1 MKSYINKIL
10 AGVALTAMVG
20 MTACVD
26 DLNQLPQDPNSDTAA
41 NFKNNPKEYI
51 GEVMAKCY
59 SSLAVSGQSGP
70 NGDSDIKGLDG
81 GTSQW
86 SRTVFM
92 LEEFPTDECLWMYN
106 DGGVDDLRWGTWGSA
121 NVAVFGTY
129 SRLYTHIA
137 VCNDFLRLTA
147 DLGTYGITP
156 DAALQK
162 EIDQFNLEARALR
175 GLSYYYI
182 IDFFGNGVLA
192 WDDMAYGVVPEQ
204 VTRKELFNKVT
215 ADLEDVL
222 TKFQDSNVYGRVG
235 KDGVEALLCR
245 YYLNA
250 EVYTGTAMYD
260 KCWQHCQNIINRHK
274 GGGFEGS
281 GLANDYLAL
290 FGNNNQMFGPGGSL
304 KAQNEILW
312 LIAQNAT
319 YTQPWG
325 GSTFLVNGGIKNMSA
340 SNEDILTGASK
351 VSDGYMNQTYYGTM
365 DSWGCMHARPQLSD
379 KFGFTN
385 GSSMDG
391 RTYLWLT
398 ENAGFI
404 KENVPFNEFQS
415 GYACIKFTACD
426 ANADGTMPRF
436 VDPVTGL
443 NRIGVAEKTVVKY
456 TDAAGV
462 ERTFDNYSIAN
473 LSTHHNTSVPVIRL
487 ADVYLM
493 AAEAAMRGAGNTAD
507 ALTYVNY
514 IRHRAGVS
522 SWTAADLTLNSILDE
537 RARELYWESVRRT
550 DLVRFNRFAGSSYL
564 WAWKGGVETGT
575 ALPAHF
581 NLYPLPADVLATYGS
596 SMTQNPGY

>member
-26 DLNQLPQDPNSDTAA
+26 DLNQLPQDPNSDSAA
-41 NFKNNPKEYI
+41 NFNKNPKEYI

-59 SSLAVSGQSGP
+59 SSLAVGGQTGLG
-70 NGDSDIKGLDG
+70 GDADIKGMDG

-92 LEEFPTDECLWMYN
+92 LEEFPTDECIWIYE
-106 DGGVDDLRWGTWGSA
+106 DAGVPELRSSTWGSA
-121 NVAVFGTY
+121 NVLLFGTY

-147 DLGTYGITP
+147 DLGTYGINP

-162 EIDQFNLEARALR
+162 DIDQFNLEARALR
-175 GLSYYYI
+175 GLSYYYVI
-182 IDFFGNGVLA
+182 NFFGNGVLA
-192 WDDMAYGVVPEQ
+192 WDDMAYGEIPQQ

-215 ADLEDVL
+215 ADLEDVVA
-222 TKFQDSNVYGRVG
+222 KFQDSNVYGRVG

-250 EVYTGTAMYD
+250 EVFTGTAMYD
-260 KCWQHCQNIINRHK
+260 KCWEHCQNIIGRHK
-274 GGGFEGS
+274 GKGFEGS

-304 KAQNEILW
+304 TDQNEILW
-312 LIAQNAT
+312 LIPQNTT
-319 YTQPWG
+319 YTQAYG
-325 GSTFLVNGGIKNMSA
+325 GSTFLVKGGIKNMSA
-340 SNEDILTGASK
+340 ANEDILNGDAK
-351 VSDGYMNQTYYGTM
+351 VSDGYMNQTYYGSM
-365 DSWGCMHARPQLSD
+365 DAWGCMHARPQLAD
-379 KFGFTN
+379 KFQIGQ
-385 GSSMDG
+385 DD

-404 KENVPFNEFQS
+404 KENIPMAEFQS
-415 GYACIKFTACD
+415 GYACVKYTACN
-426 ANADGTMPRF
+426 AKADGTMPRF

-443 NRIGVAEKTVVKY
+443 NRIGVAEISDVKY

-462 ERTFDNYSIAN
+462 ERTYVTYTIPDLKDYYD
-473 LSTHHNTSVPVIRL
+473 TSVPVIRL

-493 AAEAAMRGAGNTAD
+493 AAEAALRGAGNTND

-522 SWTAADLTLNSILDE
+522 SWTIADLTLSSLLDE

-550 DLVRFNRFAGSSYL
+550 DLVRFGRFAGSSYL

-581 NLYPLPADVLATYGS
+581 NIYPLPSDVLATYGS
-596 SMTQNPGY
+596 SMIQNPGY